1 MYRRHEH
8 QRYTFDRDDRSHEPL
23 HHRASRRCQELA
35 SPLAFA
41 VFAAAASAVADVAD
55 VVLDL

>member
-1 MYRRHEH
+1 M
-8 QRYTFDRDDRSHEPL
+8 SGVGL
-23 HHRASRRCQELA
+23 
-35 SPLAFA
+35 PLAFA